1 MSSKH
6 PKNAPLPILVTLLG
20 MMMLVSLAQRHII
33 TYIPRTVACT
43 FILIQERQAEI
54 YLPPRVYEERQ
65 AQYTERLRAMVEY
78 AEQTQFCREQLLL
91 GYFGELSAP
100 PCGHCDVCRGR
111 KG

>member
-1 MSSKH
+1 M
-6 PKNAPLPILVTLLG
+6 LTLRFNITFC
-20 MMMLVSLAQRHII
+20 RH
-33 TYIPRTVACT
+33 
-43 FILIQERQAEI
+43 L
-54 YLPPRVYEERQ
+54 VYEERQ